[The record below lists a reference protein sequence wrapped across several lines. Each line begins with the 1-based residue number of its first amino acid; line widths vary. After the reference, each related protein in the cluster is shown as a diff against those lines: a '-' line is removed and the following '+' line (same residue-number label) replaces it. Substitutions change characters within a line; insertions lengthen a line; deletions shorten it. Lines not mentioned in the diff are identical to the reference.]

1 MSRCVSRP
9 SAITPILY
17 SLRFDNNLNQQNK
30 MHMYASFILLIEE
43 LTVQIKL
50 TALSLFRFLFAL
62 FTPPF
67 FVFFSFR
74 RISRRT
80 LVECF
85 CFLINVDYYLSFS
98 FFSFSLTKR
107 KLFSNVHIYLY
118 LYIQMQLLTYNLTY
132 ADDFFSSSALI
143 RSS

>member
-50 TALSLFRFLFAL
+50 TALSLSLSIRSFYATIFRF
-62 FTPPF
+62 F
-67 FVFFSFR
+67 FV
-74 RISRRT
+74 
-80 LVECF
+80 
-85 CFLINVDYYLSFS
+85 
-98 FFSFSLTKR
+98 
-107 KLFSNVHIYLY
+107 
-118 LYIQMQLLTYNLTY
+118 
-132 ADDFFSSSALI
+132 
-143 RSS
+143 